1 MLNLHPLL
9 QLFGLSSIIIDNS
22 KSKFVII
29 VGGERLVNW
38 GSLLFVGEEEDFV
51 DVKFISEFLSLG
63 YSPDDGRVVRHVR
76 SEPLF
81 DTLDVDLTIFIH

>member
-1 MLNLHPLL
+1 MLDLHPLL

-38 GSLLFVGEEEDFV
+38 GSLLFVGEEEDVV
-51 DVKFISEFLSLG
+51 DVKFIGEFFGLS

-76 SEPLF
+76 REPLL
-81 DTLDVDLTIFIH
+81 DALDVDLTIFIH

>member
-51 DVKFISEFLSLG
+51 DVKFIGEFLSLG
-63 YSPDDGRVVRHVR
+63 DSPDDGRVIRHV
-76 SEPLF
+76 
-81 DTLDVDLTIFIH
+81 